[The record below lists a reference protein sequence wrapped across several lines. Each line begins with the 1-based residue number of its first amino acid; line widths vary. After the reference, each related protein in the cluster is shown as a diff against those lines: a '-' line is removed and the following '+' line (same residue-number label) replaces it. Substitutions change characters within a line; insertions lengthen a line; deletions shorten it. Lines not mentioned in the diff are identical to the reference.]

1 MDFKYFKD
9 LYQMPTYKHFG
20 GRPKLE
26 NLFTY
31 VIDAENIKKVHC
43 KMKLHTLKTE

>member
-26 NLFTY
+26 NLVLSIVLRKF
-31 VIDAENIKKVHC
+31 
-43 KMKLHTLKTE
+43 L